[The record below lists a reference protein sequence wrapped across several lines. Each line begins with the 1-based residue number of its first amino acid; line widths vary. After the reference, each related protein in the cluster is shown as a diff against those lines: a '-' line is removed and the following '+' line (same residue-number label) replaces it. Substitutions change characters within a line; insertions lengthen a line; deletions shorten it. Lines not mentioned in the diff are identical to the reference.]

1 MKHLI
6 LALALILPVSVGAFD
21 PEHLKKLKE
30 TNECPR
36 CDLYKANLRGA
47 NLWEANLKGANLSG
61 AYLENTNLEYADLEY
76 ANLSGANLKDAN
88 LGDAN
93 LEGAN
98 RLGGNGV
105 AESTVFGGIAGDVI
119 AKWVQGVSLVAPEDS
134 KVRET
139 VARCE
144 APLLRE
150 EGPSV
155 FALRDRLRETMWRKA
170 GVVRDHA

>member
-1 MKHLI
+1 MKHLF
-6 LALALILPVSVGAFD
+6 LALALVLPLSAGAFK
-21 PEHLKKLKE
+21 PEHLKYLKR
-30 TNECPR
+30 TNECPN

-47 NLWEANLKGANLSG
+47 KLWEANLKGANLRS
-61 AYLENTNLEYADLEY
+61 AD
-76 ANLSGANLKDAN
+76 LSGANLKDVN

-98 RLGGNGV
+98 RQGGNGV
-105 AESTVFGGIAGDVI
+105 VESTVFGGIAGDVI
-119 AKWVQGVSLVAPEDS
+119 AKWVQGVSLVVPEDS

>member
-1 MKHLI
+1 MKHLF
-6 LALALILPVSVGAFD
+6 LALALVLPLSAGAFK
-21 PEHLKKLKE
+21 PEHLKYLKR
-30 TNECPR
+30 TNECPN
-36 CDLYKANLRGA
+36 CDLYKANLKGA
-47 NLWEANLKGANLSG
+47 KLWEANLKGADLSG

-76 ANLSGANLKDAN
+76 ANLSGAN
-88 LGDAN
+88 
-93 LEGAN
+93 
-98 RLGGNGV
+98 RLGGNSV

>member
-1 MKHLI
+1 MKHLF
-6 LALALILPVSVGAFD
+6 LALALVLPLSAGAFK
-21 PEHLKKLKE
+21 PEHLKYLKR
-30 TNECPR
+30 TNECPN

-47 NLWEANLKGANLSG
+47 NLRSADLSG

-76 ANLSGANLKDAN
+76 AN

>member
-1 MKHLI
+1 MKHLF
-6 LALALILPVSVGAFD
+6 LALALVLPLSAGAFK
-21 PEHLKKLKE
+21 PEHLKYLKR
-30 TNECPR
+30 TNECPN

-47 NLWEANLKGANLSG
+47 KLWEANLKGANLRSADLSG
-61 AYLENTNLEYADLEY
+61 AYLENTNLEYAD
-76 ANLSGANLKDAN
+76 
-88 LGDAN
+88 

>member
-1 MKHLI
+1 MK
-6 LALALILPVSVGAFD
+6 A
-21 PEHLKKLKE
+21 
-30 TNECPR
+30 
-36 CDLYKANLRGA
+36 Y
-47 NLWEANLKGANLSG
+47 LKGANLRKAVLFDANLRG
-61 AYLENTNLEYADLEY
+61 TNLR
-76 ANLSGANLKDAN
+76 GAN

>member
-76 ANLSGANLKDAN
+76 ANLSGANLKDVN

-119 AKWVQGVSLVAPEDS
+119 ASGCKECPWSRQRIPKCG
-134 KVRET
+134 KR
-139 VARCE
+139 
-144 APLLRE
+144 
-150 EGPSV
+150 
-155 FALRDRLRETMWRKA
+155 
-170 GVVRDHA
+170 

>member
-6 LALALILPVSVGAFD
+6 LALALVLPLSAGAFK
-21 PEHLKKLKE
+21 PEHLKYLKR
-30 TNECPR
+30 TNECPN

-47 NLWEANLKGANLSG
+47 KLWEANLKGANLRSADLSG
-61 AYLENTNLEYADLEY
+61 AYLENTNLEYA
-76 ANLSGANLKDAN
+76 NLS
-88 LGDAN
+88 
-93 LEGAN
+93 GAN
-98 RLGGNGV
+98 RLGGNSV

>member
-6 LALALILPVSVGAFD
+6 LALALVLPLSAGAFK
-21 PEHLKKLKE
+21 PEHLKYLKR
-30 TNECPR
+30 TNECPN

-47 NLWEANLKGANLSG
+47 KLWEANLKGANLRSADLSG
-61 AYLENTNLEYADLEY
+61 AYLENT
-76 ANLSGANLKDAN
+76 NLKDAN